1 MFSRP
6 LAGIIATNRGF
17 VMDSYN
23 AAKSKNARAFM
34 QGVTSATSE
43 YIFGNQQAD
52 AHRVVS
58 EFYENDCRVVSIT
71 KKTKVG
77 MDGLMIQIATLMTTH
92 SDDEFVID
100 PDNVRFLTGM
110 SNAAWETEMK
120 NKVPDCFSNSVFHH
134 GQLKHADL
142 QNLRN
147 ALIIIDEIDTGD
159 KIDGVLDKQLGIAGL
174 LDIDYMVEHNIRFV
188 FVSATMIK
196 QLHELKGWGKHH
208 ATIQM
213 TIPEQ
218 YIGHKE
224 FLQREIIQEFY
235 SLNTTDKAEKWVEE
249 DIIKNYRNLDGTNDC
264 RVHMVRVNN
273 KTIGTVK
280 AACDKFGVICVEH
293 TSVDRLTK
301 ADEELYFEKPIH
313 THVVLLVKGLFRRA
327 NLIPN
332 KWKLRIGAMHELHTN
347 KVDNNVQIQGF
358 PGRMSGYWADVIQGG
373 HKTGP
378 YRTSID
384 AVKEYEKSFED
395 PFAKAKYKCAGFSK
409 NKRGVVTVTGDSMVS
424 ANNIDGLD
432 PVVVEDENVINPD
445 SYRVYDDEKTV
456 KNVCKVLGY
465 SYTKPSINEDGF
477 AETSLN
483 RKKEVVTL
491 KQAIEKVPTAYGTNK
506 GGVTWRTYYP
516 CYVDTTDKATL
527 RFVVIIRPGTDIKM
541 VEEVDVRFPQV
552 KTDM

>member
-6 LAGIIATNRGF
+6 LAGIIAANRDF

-23 AAKSKNARAFM
+23 AAKSKNARAFR

-43 YIFGNQQAD
+43 YIFGNQKAD

-77 MDGLMIQIATLMTTH
+77 MDGLMIEIATLMTTH

-147 ALIIIDEIDTGD
+147 ALVIIDEIDTGD
-159 KIDGVLDKQLGIAGL
+159 KIDGVLDKQLGFAGL
-174 LDIDYMVEHNIRFV
+174 LDIDYMIEHNIRFV

-196 QLHELKGWGKHH
+196 QLHELKGWGEHH

-213 TIPEQ
+213 SIPEQ

-224 FLQREIIQEFY
+224 FLQRGIIQEFY
-235 SLNTTDKAEKWVEE
+235 SLNTTDKAEQWVEE
-249 DIIKNYRNLDGTNDC
+249 DIINYYRNPDGTNDC

-280 AACDKFGVICVEH
+280 AACDKFGVTCVEH

-301 ADEELYFEKPIH
+301 DDEELYFEKPIH

-332 KWKLRIGAMHELHTN
+332 KWKLRIGAMHELYTN

-358 PGRMSGYWADVIQGG
+358 PGRMSGYWANIIEGG

-378 YRTSID
+378 YRTSIQ
-384 AVKEYEKSFED
+384 AVEEYEKSFAD
-395 PFAKAKYKCAGFSK
+395 PFAKAKYNCAGFTK
-409 NKRGVVTVTGDSMVS
+409 NKRGVVTVTADSMVS

-432 PVVVEDENVINPD
+432 PVSTEVDNDKACEVFDTQEAAILMVRERFDKRLNKRSGEPRAPDELLTDGVNPTVEYLMARMWGL
-445 SYRVYDDEKTV
+445 SEK
-456 KNVCKVLGY
+456 N
-465 SYTKPSINEDGF
+465 
-477 AETSLN
+477 
-483 RKKEVVTL
+483 TL
-491 KQAIEKVPTAYGTNK
+491 RMVPTNENK
-506 GGVTWRTYYP
+506 WCVYWRP
-516 CYVDTTDKATL
+516 SSFA
-527 RFVVIIRPGTDIKM
+527 
-541 VEEVDVRFPQV
+541 
-552 KTDM
+552 